1 MSDIP
6 QFPAN
11 SARGKADAEPEQE
24 DKKIEQL
31 TDEPATRRK
40 KTLGKRFSTLF
51 FGGDAKSA
59 GQYMIYEVL
68 LPAAKDMIAEA
79 GSQGIERLIFGET
92 RRRRGGP
99 SAPMSGPTGHVSYN
113 RISSPSA
120 QAPPRA
126 ISRRARAQHDFDE
139 IVLQSRDEAE
149 RVLDRMFDLIGR
161 YDSATVADLYEL
173 VGLNSTHTDQKWGWT
188 DVRGASVSRVR
199 SGGYLLDLPEPQ
211 PL

>member
-1 MSDIP
+1 MVDVSN
-6 QFPAN
+6 FPAN
-11 SARGKADAEPEQE
+11 SVRGKQNAEPEQE

-31 TDEPATRRK
+31 TEEPATRRK
-40 KTLGKRFSTLF
+40 KPLGKRISDMF

-59 GQYMIYEVL
+59 GEYMVYEVL

-79 GSQGIERLIFGET
+79 GAQGIERLIFGET

-99 SAPMSGPTGHVSYN
+99 SAPMSGPTGHISYN
-113 RISSPSA
+113 RYSSPQKTPTRS
-120 QAPPRA
+120 

-149 RVLDRMFDLIGR
+149 RVIDRMFDLIGR
-161 YDSATVADLYEL
+161 YEAATVSDLYEL
-173 VGLNSTHTDQKWGWT
+173 VGLNSTHTDQNWGWT
-188 DVRGASVSRVR
+188 DLRGASVSRIR
-199 SGGYLLDLPEPQ
+199 SGGYLLNLPEPT